1 MPVPVRA
8 SHEEAARAAEFNEK
22 KWVWV
27 PDEKEGYLAGW
38 VVQEEQDEDMGEV
51 VLAAGGEHRTLP
63 LYMLSKM
70 NPPKFDRVD
79 DIADLT
85 YLNEA
90 SVVHNL
96 RLRYGSNAIYT
107 YSGLFLVAINPYQTL
122 PLYTD
127 AIIDQY
133 RHRRRDEV
141 PPHIFAIAERA
152 WVHMNEE
159 RECQSVLITG
169 ESGAGKTENT
179 KKVIQYLASI
189 ASEAHAAPSTPTHSR
204 TASAVSPHSPIPRSH
219 SSKSSIA
226 SLGLSAVPTTP
237 RASAVKSRSRGL
249 GLLERQI
256 LQANPILE
264 AFGNAQTLRNN
275 NSSRFGKFVRISFSS
290 DSSISGAEIDWYLL
304 EKSRV
309 TFRHEGER
317 SFHVF
322 YQLLEGGGALL
333 DTLLLEG
340 GPEHYEYLNKGRTF
354 VDGVNDSE
362 EFRQLK
368 IALDIVGFTN
378 NEQLDL
384 FRIIAAILHIGN
396 LTMISTRSVE
406 QTAFTPESQPLL
418 EKICWLLGLPP
429 LEFEKAVLRPRTK
442 AGREWVTQQRTA
454 DQVKDELASLSKIL
468 YERCFGSLVERIN
481 KALDRPSAKSTFI
494 GVLDIAGFEIFETNS
509 FEQLCIN
516 YTNEKLQQFFNHH
529 MFVLEQEEYSRESI
543 EWDFVNFG
551 LDLQPTIDLIESR
564 DPIGILSC
572 LDEECIMPKATD
584 ITFTS
589 KVHALWAEVG
599 HPGSEKYA
607 PTRFEQGF
615 VIQHYAGKV
624 EYRTDGWLQKN
635 KDPLN
640 DNLTRLLSTSSEK
653 YIGGLFAEYA
663 EDATATP
670 VGKKRVKKGAFR
682 TVGQRHKEQLSQLM
696 NQLQATQPHFVRCI
710 VPNSLKKPGKLD
722 VPLVLDQL
730 RCNGVLEGIRI
741 ARLGYPNRL
750 PFAEFRQRYEV
761 LTPGVIPRGYMDGR
775 KASARMIEALELDPA
790 IYKLGTSKVFFKA
803 GVLAELEEKRDTHL
817 FDIFSRF
824 QAGARMFTARRQ
836 MRKILN
842 RANAI
847 RTIQRNARVY
857 IELREWPWWQLY
869 TKVRPML
876 AATRNDEEI
885 RKKDAE
891 LAAIRER
898 AEKEKRENA
907 ALEATILQLQAE
919 KKKVEDE
926 LESER
931 QLGLDKDQQ
940 LTRSKAREC
949 DLGDDVAALQIDFDN
964 LEAELA
970 RVTEAKKTSD
980 NNLETLA
987 LAHEDAKIRL
997 AAYEEQQREWRKK
1010 EGKLVED
1017 LRKRSS
1023 DCSTLEKR
1031 RDELEKIVH
1040 DHETALLARENDGE
1054 VARLKEH
1061 MDKAAADMEKK
1072 LSAEIQT
1079 RDAGKLKA
1087 EMLEREAVQA
1097 KENLAKLKRMST
1109 DYEAR
1114 IRKGEANV
1122 DLLTKEL
1129 AASKLDAQ
1137 ASTKKV
1143 EELQGQL
1150 TSLRKELD
1158 AQKGDRHKDSL
1169 LRGKLQAELDQLR
1182 KSLDTKTMED
1192 RKRSEVDRTKEHER
1206 SELQLQVGQLEG
1218 QLADI
1223 RRQAQKERTKLELDL
1238 DSAKRELTV
1247 ATKTCNDL
1255 QQQAKAHTQ
1264 NLREAELA
1272 VIQAEKQKRA
1282 AQSELEALRNKHGD
1296 ADGQLAQMTKTKESL
1311 ERRLADAHAKHQ
1323 DFEDAVLQIEREKA
1337 SWARQMESVR
1347 KQLSAET
1354 TRREK
1359 LEKTIAARDHE
1370 IAQFSDRQVN
1380 WEKEL
1385 TKARSDLAAREQ
1397 EIGQLRGRPA
1407 DITIIEH
1414 VHVLEEAKRVTD
1426 RQLLEAQAELESL
1439 QLYVRSLERAKQ
1451 RPQSLSD
1458 QQMQILSQQSQIREL
1473 RAVLE
1478 EAESDRI
1485 ALQRARRNLESRLEE
1500 IEQAQFRLP
1509 DRAVHAR
1516 AAVV

>member
-38 VVQEEQDEDMGEV
+38 VVKEEQDEEMGEV
-51 VLAAGGEHRTLP
+51 MLAAGGEHRTLP

-189 ASEAHAAPSTPTHSR
+189 ASEAYAAPSTPTHSR
-204 TASAVSPHSPIPRSH
+204 TSSAVVPHSPIPRSH
-219 SSKSSIA
+219 SSNSSIA
-226 SLGLSAVPTTP
+226 SMGL
-237 RASAVKSRSRGL
+237 RGL

-264 AFGNAQTLRNN
+264 AFGNAQTLKNN

-322 YQLLEGGGALL
+322 YQLLEGGGAFR
-333 DTLLLEG
+333 DALLLEG
-340 GPEHYEYLNKGRTF
+340 GAGDYEYLNKSRSF
-354 VDGVNDSE
+354 VDGVDDKE
-362 EFRQLK
+362 EWRQLK
-368 IALDIVGFTN
+368 TALDIVGFTN
-378 NEQLDL
+378 SEQLDL
-384 FRIIAAILHIGN
+384 FRIISAILHIGN

-406 QTAFTPESQPLL
+406 QTAFTSESQPVL
-418 EKICWLLGLPP
+418 EKICHLLGLPSQ
-429 LEFEKAVLRPRTK
+429 EFPKAVLRPRTK

-481 KALDRPSAKSTFI
+481 KALDRPSSKSTFI

-572 LDEECIMPKATD
+572 LDEECIMPKASD

-599 HPGSEKYA
+599 HPGSAKYA

-640 DNLTRLLSTSSEK
+640 DNLTRLLATSSEK
-653 YIGGLFAEYA
+653 YIAGLFAEYA

-670 VGKKRVKKGAFR
+670 VSKKRVKKGAFR

-722 VPLVLDQL
+722 IPLVLDQL

-775 KASARMIEALELDPA
+775 KASTKMIDSLDLDPA
-790 IYKLGTSKVFFKA
+790 IYKIGTSKVFFKA
-803 GVLAELEEKRDTHL
+803 GVLADLEEKRDAHL
-817 FDIFSRF
+817 FDVFSRF
-824 QAGARMFTARRQ
+824 QAVARMFSARRQ
-836 MRKILN
+836 MRKVLN

-857 IELREWPWWQLY
+857 VELREWPWWQLY

-876 AATRNDEEI
+876 AATRNDEEL
-885 RKKDAE
+885 RKKDTE
-891 LAAIRER
+891 LATVREK
-898 AEKEKRENA
+898 AEKDKREKVG
-907 ALEATILQLQAE
+907 LEAEIIQLRSE

-931 QLGLDKDQQ
+931 RLGLDKDQQ
-940 LTRSKAREC
+940 LARSKAREC
-949 DLGDDVAALQIDFDN
+949 DLEDDVAALQIDFDAI
-964 LEAELA
+964 EAELA
-970 RVTEAKKTSD
+970 RVAEARRTSD
-980 NNLETLA
+980 LALDTLS

-997 AAYEEQQREWRKK
+997 AALEEQQRDWKKTESRLLDDVRKRSSECTSLKTHRDQLQKTVDEHETALLAREEEVARLKERIKARELKVDDEAASLNAELARLADAKKTADHNLDALSLVHEDVKIRLAGLEEQQREWRKK
-1010 EGKLVED
+1010 ESRLKH
-1017 LRKRSS
+1017 
-1023 DCSTLEKR
+1023 
-1031 RDELEKIVH
+1031 RDELEKTVRQHQASIKQ
-1040 DHETALLARENDGE
+1040 
-1054 VARLKEH
+1054 VAEL
-1061 MDKAAADMEKK
+1061 
-1072 LSAEIQT
+1072 QVQ
-1079 RDAGKLKA
+1079 LKA
-1087 EMLEREAVQA
+1087 SH
-1097 KENLAKLKRMST
+1097 KEI
-1109 DYEAR
+1109 E
-1114 IRKGEANV
+1114 
-1122 DLLTKEL
+1122 
-1129 AASKLDAQ
+1129 
-1137 ASTKKV
+1137 
-1143 EELQGQL
+1143 
-1150 TSLRKELD
+1150 
-1158 AQKGDRHKDSL
+1158 AQKGDLQKDVL
-1169 LRGKLQAELDQLR
+1169 LRSKLQVELDELR
-1182 KSLDTKTMED
+1182 KFQTTKTAED
-1192 RKRSEVDRTKEHER
+1192 RKRSEAERGKEHER
-1206 SELQLQVGQLEG
+1206 AELRSQVTQLQA
-1218 QLADI
+1218 QLADV
-1223 RRQAQKERTKLELDL
+1223 RRQAREGQSKLEVDL
-1238 DSAKRELTV
+1238 NLARRELAAT
-1247 ATKTCNDL
+1247 TKTLVEDL
-1255 QQQAKAHTQ
+1255 QQQAKAHAQ
-1264 NLREAELA
+1264 SLREAELA
-1272 VIQAEKQKRA
+1272 AIQAEKQKRTA
-1282 AQSELEALRNKHGD
+1282 EAELQSVRNKHVD
-1296 ADGQLAQMTKTKESL
+1296 ADSQLAQLTEQKESL
-1311 ERRLADAHAKHQ
+1311 ERRLASAQAKHQ

-1337 SWARQMESVR
+1337 SWARHMEAAR

-1354 TRREK
+1354 SRRQK
-1359 LEKTIAARDHE
+1359 LEQAISTRDTE
-1370 IAQFSDRQVN
+1370 ITKLNDLQGS
-1380 WEKEL
+1380 WENEL
-1385 TKARSDLAAREQ
+1385 AKLKSDLAAREH

-1451 RPQSLSD
+1451 RPQSVSE

-1478 EAESDRI
+1478 EAESDRV
-1485 ALQRARRNLESRLEE
+1485 ALQRARRNLESRLDE

-1509 DRAVHAR
+1509 ERTVQGR